1 MKAIVISGYGP
12 PERLQLRDVNKPTPG
27 DGEVVLK
34 VHAAS
39 LNAADVHLLTAD
51 IVLVRL
57 YAGLL
62 KPKFSICGADV
73 AGRVEAVG
81 NGVTRFQP
89 GDEVVGD
96 ISGSGFGG
104 LAEYARARDDVLV
117 PKPANL
123 SFAMAAAIPL
133 AATTALQG
141 LRDQGGLQAGQKVL
155 ISGASGGVGTFA
167 VQIAKALGAD
177 VTAVCSTR
185 NLDMVRELGA
195 DHVIDYTREDFT
207 QNGQQY
213 DLILAVNGYHSLSD
227 YQRALTPNGV
237 YVMAGGTGRQILE
250 AMTLGRLRSR
260 SAGARFVVL
269 TARPSQ
275 KDLAFIL
282 DLVEAGKVTP
292 VIDRSYPLDQTAD
305 AFRYLIEEHARGKVV
320 ITLD

>member
-1 MKAIVISGYGP
+1 MKAIVISKYGP
-12 PERLQLRDVNKPTPG
+12 PEQLQLRDVDKPTPG
-27 DGEVVLK
+27 DGEVLLK
-34 VHAAS
+34 VHAVS

-51 IVLVRL
+51 ILLVRL
-57 YAGLL
+57 YAGLR
-62 KPKFSICGADV
+62 KPKFSILGADV

-81 NGVTRFQP
+81 RGVTRFRP

-104 LAEYARARDDVLV
+104 LAEYARVRQDVLV
-117 PKPANL
+117 PKPASL

-141 LRDQGGLQAGQKVL
+141 LRDQGGLQVGQKAL

-167 VQIAKALGAD
+167 VQIAKALGAE
-177 VTAVCSTR
+177 VTAVCSPR
-185 NLDMVRELGA
+185 NLDMVRGLGA
-195 DHVIDYTREDFT
+195 DHVIDYTRADFT

-292 VIDRSYPLDQTAD
+292 VIDRSYSLDQTVD

-320 ITLD
+320 ITVD

>member
-1 MKAIVISGYGP
+1 MKAIVISKYGP
-12 PERLQLRDVNKPTPG
+12 PEQLQLRDVDKPTPG
-27 DGEVVLK
+27 DGEVLLK
-34 VHAAS
+34 VHAVS

-51 IVLVRL
+51 ILLVRL
-57 YAGLL
+57 YAGLR
-62 KPKFSICGADV
+62 KPKFSILGADV

-81 NGVTRFQP
+81 RGVTRFRP

-104 LAEYARARDDVLV
+104 LAEYARARQDVLV
-117 PKPANL
+117 PKPASL

-141 LRDQGGLQAGQKVL
+141 LRDQGGLQAGQKAL
-155 ISGASGGVGTFA
+155 INGASGGVGTFA
-167 VQIAKALGAD
+167 VQLAKALGAD

-185 NLDMVRELGA
+185 NLDMVRGLGA
-195 DHVIDYTREDFT
+195 DHVIDYTRADFT

-227 YQRALTPNGV
+227 YQRALTPHGV
-237 YVMAGGTGRQILE
+237 YVMTGGTGRQMME
-250 AMTLGRLRSR
+250 ALTLGRLRSTR
-260 SAGARFVVL
+260 EGNKFVVL
-269 TARPSQ
+269 SARPSQ
-275 KDLAFIL
+275 QDLAFIL

-292 VIDRSYPLDQTAD
+292 VIDRSYSLDQTVD

-320 ITLD
+320 ITVD